1 MAATLRFNGGGKNGL
16 HPRSRV
22 HPVFHISKVK
32 IFKGEPRRTR

>member
-1 MAATLRFNGGGKNGL
+1 M

-32 IFKGEPRRTR
+32 PFKGRSKKDE

>member
-1 MAATLRFNGGGKNGL
+1 M

-32 IFKGEPRRTR
+32 PFKGRSKKD